1 MNYIHQN
8 IEQEIEKYLKLPQI
22 IAIVGPRRSGKTTLL
37 KYYSSKLKNSFYLSF
52 EEQKALDLFQRN
64 IELFIEIYVK
74 KYDHIFLDEFQYAK
88 MGGKKLKY
96 IFDFYPNKK
105 IFVSGSSAAELTIQ
119 SIKHLVGRVIVLPLY
134 SFSFDEF
141 LRSQDTALYEFYSE
155 IRDKINKRKKL
166 SIDEFIIEKIN
177 KKLDELL
184 LYGSYPEIILA
195 QENET
200 KKTLLSN
207 IYNIFFLREVRDM
220 LSLSDDYRL
229 KTLLT
234 VLSLQLGNISLYQE
248 LATISNLTIPT
259 VKKYLNFFERT
270 FISFPVYPFFTNK
283 RVELVKNPKPYFFDL
298 GFRNCVISNFSSFQN
313 RTDVGAMR
321 ENFVAIE
328 LMKKYK
334 LNFWRTKSGAEVDF
348 IIDKES
354 ELIPIEI
361 KSQLRQAKVSQSL
374 ASFITK
380 YKPKQAYVLSLN
392 TIEKRKV
399 NSTTVHFLPLWGLS
413 HNCNFF

>member
-1 MNYIHQN
+1 MEYIHRN
-8 IEQEIEKYLKLPQI
+8 IEKEVEKFLKIQQM

-37 KYYSSKLKNSFYLSF
+37 KYFSTKLKNSFYLSF

-96 IFDFYPNKK
+96 IFDFYPGKK

-119 SIKHLVGRVIVLPLY
+119 SIKHLVGRIIVIPLY

-141 LRSQDTALYEFYSE
+141 LRTQDTALYEFYLE
-155 IRDKINKRKKL
+155 IRDKINRRKKI

-177 KKLDELL
+177 KKLEEFF

-195 QENET
+195 KENEI
-200 KKTLLSN
+200 KKTLLSS
-207 IYNIFFLREVRDM
+207 IYDIFFLREVRDM

-229 KTLLT
+229 KTLLKA
-234 VLSLQLGNISLYQE
+234 LSLQLGNISLYQE
-248 LATISNLTIPT
+248 LATISSLTIPT
-259 VKKYLNFFERT
+259 VKKYLNFFEKT
-270 FISFPVYPFFTNK
+270 FISFSVYPFFTNK

-298 GFRNCVISNFSSFQN
+298 GFRNCVISNFSSFHN
-313 RTDVGAMR
+313 RADVGALR
-321 ENFVAIE
+321 ENFIAIE

-348 IIDKES
+348 LIEKES

-380 YKPKQAYVLSLN
+380 YNPKQAYVLSSSIL
-392 TIEKRKV
+392 EKRKI
-399 NSTTVHFLPLWGLS
+399 NNTTVHFLPIWGLPL
-413 HNCNFF
+413 

>member
-1 MNYIHQN
+1 MKYIHRD
-8 IEQEIEKYLKLPQI
+8 IENDIEKYLGLPQI

-37 KYYSSKLKNSFYLSF
+37 KYFSSKLKDSLYVSF

-64 IELFIEIYVK
+64 IDLFIQIYIK
-74 KYDHIFLDEFQYAK
+74 KHDHIFLDEFQYAK
-88 MGGKKLKY
+88 IGGKKLKY
-96 IFDFYPNKK
+96 IFDFNPDKK

-119 SIKHLVGRVIVLPLY
+119 SIKHLVGRVIVIPLY

-141 LRSQDTALYEFYSE
+141 LRFQDATLYENYSE
-155 IRDKINKRKKL
+155 IRDKIKKRKKL
-166 SIDEFIIEKIN
+166 SIDEFIIDNLNN
-177 KKLDELL
+177 KLEEYL
-184 LYGSYPEIILA
+184 LYGSYPEIVLA
-195 QENET
+195 KENEI

-220 LSLSDDYRL
+220 LSLSDDYKL
-229 KTLLT
+229 KTLLKAT
-234 VLSLQLGNISLYQE
+234 SLQLGNVSLYQE

-259 VKKYLNFFERT
+259 VKKYLNFFEKT
-270 FISFPVYPFFTNK
+270 FISFSVYPFFTNK

-298 GFRNCVISNFSSFQN
+298 GFRNCVINNFSSFQN
-313 RTDVGAMR
+313 RADVGALR

-348 IIDKES
+348 IIEKEG
-354 ELIPIEI
+354 EIIPIEI

-380 YKPKQAYVLSLN
+380 YNPKQAFVLSLN
-392 TIEKRKV
+392 ILERREINKTI
-399 NSTTVHFLPLWGLS
+399 VHFIPIWS
-413 HNCNFF
+413 I